1 MANPRKPGRQAPPQD
16 SGPQKI
22 THVDFSEVR
31 TGEDTRQRGWFWHWN
46 ELHTEYEPLLKH
58 SGIGLIT
65 SYIVW
70 TDRREHSPYRGY
82 AFPSLQSQAAFS
94 GSDRAELMTINRIL
108 VALDLIEIRKEMVLR
123 VDAQGHKWRVPHN
136 LYRVKD
142 RSGDPHLTAQDVL
155 AVLALA
161 EKRKDVYRHVRHILT
176 SSFVPISRNN
186 IWHQILAEIQFTP
199 LWQRLAARATAE
211 EARFSARSKADHAA
225 RKPAPA
231 VAVETRT
238 SAPEEADHVSTETDP
253 EADFFIPGTDPD
265 ASTAPVIT
273 VQGSATIG
281 AASNQGFQTSVAKSN
296 HGLDEARRS
305 SGAGSNQGRGTTVAP
320 SNPMYDQSIQAT
332 RTNTEGGNQGPVE
345 PVTSTS
351 EVVTTAVTTIGQGL
365 SQVGSGP
372 GTGAAPGHGP
382 DRAAALIA
390 FAEANGRVP
399 SAAEER
405 LLGRIAAEG
414 DTANGWAM
422 VTAGI
427 YEAVDSGS
435 AFVAPKRVREIVRRW
450 LRDGLP
456 AELAAELSGAVAED
470 DGAISQTELVRPAHA
485 DSGDVAHPFW
495 IAEAGIGSAQ
505 LWAAVIDLVA
515 QEGAMRPSEIH
526 DYLKPAVLLE
536 RTGATS
542 LRLGVAHELARQ
554 RIEHRW
560 RTALEDAIAR
570 LVGGAGWELDIQV
583 IGEAGQRSA

>member
-1 MANPRKPGRQAPPQD
+1 MAKPRTPAQPPAPQD
-16 SGPQKI
+16 SVAQKI
-22 THVDFSEVR
+22 THVDFGEIR

-82 AFPSLQSQAAFS
+82 AFPSLHSQAAFS

-123 VDAQGHKWRVPHN
+123 VDAKGHKWRVPHN

-155 AVLALA
+155 AVLTLA
-161 EKRKDVYRHVRHILT
+161 EQRKDVYRHVRHILT
-176 SSFVPISRNN
+176 SSFVPISRTN
-186 IWHQILAEIQFTP
+186 IWHQILTDIQPTP

-211 EARFSARSKADHAA
+211 ERRFSARSKAGHAA
-225 RKPAPA
+225 RKTPTAA
-231 VAVETRT
+231 TVETGA
-238 SAPEEADHVSTETDP
+238 SASEEPEHASVETEP
-253 EADFFIPGTDPD
+253 DFFIPGIDSDVPT
-265 ASTAPVIT
+265 ASVIT
-273 VQGSATIG
+273 IQGSETIG
-281 AASNQGFQTSVAKSN
+281 ATSNPGFQTSVATTN
-296 HGLDEARRS
+296 QGFGEDHQS
-305 SGAGSNQGRGTTVAP
+305 SDAQSNQAHATTVAP
-320 SNPMYDQSIQAT
+320 SNSMYDQSIQTT
-332 RTNTEGGNQGPVE
+332 RTKREGRDQGSE
-345 PVTSTS
+345 GPVTSS
-351 EVVTTAVTTIGQGL
+351 PEDVTAPVTGSPPSL

-372 GTGAAPGHGP
+372 GASPAPGNGP
-382 DRAAALIA
+382 DRAAALTA
-390 FAEANGRVP
+390 FAEANGRAP

-405 LLGRIAAEG
+405 LLGRIAAEIE
-414 DTANGWAM
+414 TARRWAI
-422 VTAGI
+422 VTAAI

-456 AELAAELSGAVAED
+456 AELAAELSGTVTED
-470 DGAISQTELVRPAHA
+470 DGAISPTEPIITPAPA
-485 DSGDVAHPFW
+485 DSIHVEQPFW
-495 IAEAGIGSAQ
+495 IAEAGMGSTQ
-505 LWAAVIDLVA
+505 LWAAVVDLVA

-526 DYLKPAVLLE
+526 DYLRPAILLE
-536 RTGATS
+536 RTGVSS

-560 RTALEDAIAR
+560 RSHLEAAIAR
-570 LVGGAGWELDIQV
+570 LIGGVGWELDVQV
-583 IGEAGQRSA
+583 IGETAQRSA